1 MSRQQDEPMGA
12 RMSPRMGKS
21 AWTRTRAVLSLG
33 MVFGLGA
40 VGTLAAWSDSAT
52 ATTGVFSTS
61 SIQMKV
67 DGQRP
72 TATFAKLKKNSM
84 IPGNSVAGDI
94 RVQNTGTVDYKWAM
108 SASGTGS
115 AALLGKLKVSLHE
128 TGANNGTN
136 CTGNMIGT
144 AQTVSGNPTLASGRA
159 RASGTEETVC
169 IQVTVDLSAG
179 VSERFKIADLGF
191 RFTAEGQ

>member
-1 MSRQQDEPMGA
+1 MSL
-12 RMSPRMGKS
+12 RMGKS

-94 RVQNTGTVDYKWAM
+94 RVQNTGTVDYKWAV

-115 AALLGKLKVSLHE
+115 AALLGKLAVSLHQ
-128 TGANNGTN
+128 TAANDGST
-136 CTGNMIGT
+136 CSGPMIGSV
-144 AQTVSGNPTLASGRA
+144 QTVSTNPMLVSGRA
-159 RASGTEETVC
+159 LAAGAEDIVC
-169 IQVTVDLSAG
+169 IKVTVDSSAG
-179 VSERFKIADLGF
+179 VNERFKIADLGF
-191 RFTAEGQ
+191 SFTAEGQ

>member
-1 MSRQQDEPMGA
+1 MSL
-12 RMSPRMGKS
+12 RMGKP

-52 ATTGVFSTS
+52 ATTGMFSTS
-61 SIQMKV
+61 SIQMAV

-84 IPGNSVAGDI
+84 MPGNSVAGDI
-94 RVQNTGTVDYKWAM
+94 KVQNTGTVDYTWAV

-115 AALLGKLKVSLHE
+115 AALLGKLTVSLHE
-128 TGANNGTN
+128 TGANNGNN

-144 AQTVSGNPTLASGRA
+144 AQTVSVNPTLASGRA
-159 RASGTEETVC
+159 LASGTEETVC
-169 IQVTVDLSAG
+169 IKVTVDSSAG
-179 VSERFKIADLGF
+179 VNERFKIADLGF
-191 RFTAEGQ
+191 DFTAEGQ

>member
-1 MSRQQDEPMGA
+1 
-12 RMSPRMGKS
+12 MSPRMGKS

-84 IPGNSVAGDI
+84 MPGTSVAGDI
-94 RVQNTGTVDYKWAM
+94 KVQNTGTVDYKWAV

-115 AALLGKLKVSLHE
+115 AALLGKLKVSLHQ
-128 TGANNGTN
+128 TVTN
-136 CTGNMIGT
+136 DGSTCSGPMIGSVH
-144 AQTVSGNPTLASGRA
+144 TVSTNPTLVSGRA
-159 RASGTEETVC
+159 LAAGAEDIVC
-169 IQVTVDLSAG
+169 IQVTVDPSAG
-179 VSERFKIADLGF
+179 MTERFKIADLGF
-191 RFTAEGQ
+191 SFTAQGQ